1 MYDDVTYVYD
11 DVTYVYDD
19 VTYVDD
25 DVICGACCVI
35 GFVAYSAYQVL
46 CTYKDI

>member
-1 MYDDVTYVYD
+1 VD
-11 DVTYVYDD
+11 DD

-46 CTYKDI
+46 ICV